1 MHDPLD
7 HQRITDDRSD
17 VPKGASVAED
27 VLAQY
32 GAIGFIALLALA
44 AVRVLFQREV
54 KAHELDAARA
64 DRLEAE
70 LKSLNETVRTQYITT
85 LTQATLAM
93 SEAFDV
99 IREVGE
105 SDSQSRGK
113 GRKSDRGSARSQR

>member
-1 MHDPLD
+1 M
-7 HQRITDDRSD
+7 
-17 VPKGASVAED
+17 AED